1 MSAPQELNRI
11 LDRLGSVRV
20 LCIGDVMLDRFIYGN
35 VERISPEAPIPIF
48 TATREERMLGGAGN
62 VVRNL
67 LSLGAEASFAA
78 VVGDDNVATQLTG
91 LVGSEKHLMP
101 YLINQDQ

>member
-1 MSAPQELNRI
+1 MSAPQELTRI
-11 LDRLGSVRV
+11 LDRLATVRV
-20 LCIGDVMLDRFIYGN
+20 LCIGDVMLDRFIYGT

-67 LSLGAEASFAA
+67 LSLGAQASFAA
-78 VVGDDNVATQLTG
+78 VVGDDTVATQLTQ
-91 LVGSEKHLMP
+91 LVGKEEQLV
-101 YLINQDQ
+101 